1 MYRFAK
7 PRGDM
12 SVNVLRRRFVQ
23 GITSGGVLGALGVLS
38 LPNVTEAA
46 TNQQAI
52 LEGTDFDLTIV
63 SAQVNFTGKVRTATT
78 VNGVFPGP
86 TLRMKEG
93 TTVTIKVT
101 NRLDVPSSIHWHG
114 LLLPFD
120 MDGVPGISFPGI
132 EPGETFVYR
141 FKVQQSGT
149 YWYHSHSK
157 FQEQTGLFGSIVI
170 DPAGADPIRSD
181 REYVLLLSD
190 WTDQEPEWIFTRLKQ
205 QSDFFNYQMP
215 TAGDFFRDITAMGFS
230 QATQKRKMWNQM
242 RMNPT
247 DLGDVSGATFTYLAN
262 GMPASANWT
271 ALAEPGQTVRLR
283 IINGAATSIFD
294 VRIPGLK
301 MTVVS
306 ADGQDVEPVEV
317 DEFRISVAE
326 TYDVLVKMPDARAYT
341 IFAQS
346 IDRTGFTRG
355 TLAPRIG
362 MTAPVPEMDPKTWL
376 SMVDMGM
383 GDMGSMEGMGGH
395 DMNSMGKK
403 SSPPQAKMQGQNM
416 SSTTGN
422 GQTRQAGTQGHDMSS
437 MKGHDMP
444 AMQGR
449 AMSPVEGDKQVPQA
463 GMQGHEM
470 ATMKGHDMASMP
482 QGGPALKAGMDGHAM
497 STMKGNTANP
507 QAGMQGH
514 DMPGMKGGSQD
525 MQGQDMSSMGNTGSM
540 PALGTGPSV
549 DSRAMAPSK
558 SLSDPGPRLRDNGR
572 RVLTYADLKTV
583 GGSADKRPP
592 SREITLRLT
601 GNMNR
606 FIWGFDGKKFSE
618 AEPVYFNY
626 GERLRITLINDSMMN
641 HPIHLHGMFS
651 EIENEEGQFQ
661 VRKHTVNAQP
671 GKQISFQVTADA
683 PGQWAFHCHLLYHME
698 AGMFRMVV
706 VR

>member
-1 MYRFAK
+1 MNELAIGGNVDR
-7 PRGDM
+7 
-12 SVNVLRRRFVQ
+12 SVKKSDDRNICLRRRRFVQ
-23 GITSGGVLGALGVLS
+23 GIASGGVMAALGTWGID
-38 LPNVTEAA
+38 NAA
-46 TNQQAI
+46 FAAPNQQNI
-52 LEGTDFDLTIV
+52 LNGTNFDLTI
-63 SAQVNFTGKVRTATT
+63 ANTAVNFTGKQRDATT
-78 VNGVFPGP
+78 VNGLFPGP

-93 TTVTIKVT
+93 TAVTIKVT
-101 NRLDVPSSIHWHG
+101 NLLDEPTSIHWHG

-157 FQEQTGLFGSIVI
+157 FQEQTGLFGSIII
-170 DPAGADPIRSD
+170 DPQGADSIRSD
-181 REYVLLLSD
+181 RDYVLMLND
-190 WTDQEPEWIFTRLKQ
+190 WTDQNPEWVFRRLKQ
-205 QSDFFNYQMP
+205 ESDFFNYQMP
-215 TAGDFFRDITAMGFS
+215 TAGDFFRDVSTMGFS
-230 QATQKRKMWNQM
+230 QATQKWKMWNQM

-262 GMPASANWT
+262 GMPPNSNWT
-271 ALAEPGQTVRLR
+271 ALAAPGQTVRLR
-283 IINGAATSIFD
+283 IINGAATTIFD

-326 TYDVLVKMPDARAYT
+326 TYDVLVKMPDAQAYT

-346 IDRTGFTRG
+346 IDRSGYTRG

-362 MTAPVPEMDPKTWL
+362 MSGPVPEMDPKTWL

-383 GDMGSMEGMGGH
+383 GDMAGMTGH
-395 DMNSMGKK
+395 DMSSMSGD
-403 SSPPQAKMQGQNM
+403 SLPPQTGTQGQDM
-416 SSTTGN
+416 G
-422 GQTRQAGTQGHDMSS
+422 AMKGHDMSS
-437 MKGHDMP
+437 MKGGT
-444 AMQGR
+444 Q
-449 AMSPVEGDKQVPQA
+449 
-463 GMQGHEM
+463 
-470 ATMKGHDMASMP
+470 T
-482 QGGPALKAGMDGHAM
+482 
-497 STMKGNTANP
+497 P

-514 DMPGMKGGSQD
+514 DMPAMKSH
-525 MQGQDMSSMGNTGSM
+525 DMSSMKGSAQTPQAGM
-540 PALGTGPSV
+540 QGHDMSAMKGHDMSSMKGSAQTPKAGMEGHDMSSALPTGPSV
-549 DSRAMAPSK
+549 DSRAIAPSK

-572 RVLTYADLKTV
+572 RVLTYADLRTV
-583 GGSADKRPP
+583 GGATDKRPP

-651 EIENEEGQFQ
+651 DIENEEGQFQ

>member
-1 MYRFAK
+1 MHRCHFDQIAIGGYVYRSGK
-7 PRGDM
+7 PSADKD
-12 SVNVLRRRFVQ
+12 VNFRRRRFVQ
-23 GITSGGVLGALGVLS
+23 GMASGSVMAALGTWVLPS
-38 LPNVTEAA
+38 AA
-46 TNQQAI
+46 YPASNHQSVLQGTN
-52 LEGTDFDLTIV
+52 FDLTV
-63 SAQVNFTGKVRTATT
+63 GKSLVNFTGKERDAIT
-78 VNGVFPGP
+78 VNGLIPGP

-93 TTVTIKVT
+93 TTVTIKVK
-101 NRLDVPSSIHWHG
+101 NSLDEPTSIHWHG

-132 EPGETFVYR
+132 EPGETFVYQ

-149 YWYHSHSK
+149 YWYHSHTK
-157 FQEQTGLFGSIVI
+157 FQEQTGLFGSIII
-170 DPAGADPIRSD
+170 DPAGRDPIRSD
-181 REYVLLLSD
+181 RDYVLMLND
-190 WTDQEPEWIFTRLKQ
+190 WTDKDPEWVFRRLKQ
-205 QSDFFNYQMP
+205 ESDFFNYQMP
-215 TAGDFFRDITAMGFS
+215 TAGDFLRDVSSMGFS
-230 QATQKRKMWNQM
+230 QATQKWKMWNQM

-262 GMPASANWT
+262 GMPPNANWT
-271 ALAEPGQTVRLR
+271 ALAEPGQAVRLR
-283 IINGAATSIFD
+283 IINGAATTIFD

-326 TYDVLVKMPDARAYT
+326 TYDVLVRMPDSRAYT

-346 IDRTGFTRG
+346 IDRTGFTRA
-355 TLAPRIG
+355 TLAPRMG
-362 MTAPVPEMDPKTWL
+362 MSAPVPEMDPKTWL

-383 GDMGSMEGMGGH
+383 GDMAGMEGMTGH
-395 DMNSMGKK
+395 DMASMSDQQKAPQDRMEGHDM
-403 SSPPQAKMQGQNM
+403 SSMKAGAQSPQPGMQGHDM
-416 SSTTGN
+416 PSMK
-422 GQTRQAGTQGHDMSS
+422 GHDMSS
-437 MKGHDMP
+437 MKGST
-444 AMQGR
+444 QT
-449 AMSPVEGDKQVPQA
+449 PQI
-463 GMQGHEM
+463 
-470 ATMKGHDMASMP
+470 S
-482 QGGPALKAGMDGHAM
+482 
-497 STMKGNTANP
+497 
-507 QAGMQGH
+507 MQGH
-514 DMPGMKGGSQD
+514 DMSTKKGASQD
-525 MQGQDMSSMGNTGSM
+525 MQGHNMSSGLT
-540 PALGTGPSV
+540 TGPSV

-572 RVLTYADLKTV
+572 RVLTYADLQTV
-583 GGSADKRPP
+583 GGATDKRPP

-651 EIENEEGQFQ
+651 DIENEEGQFQ

>member
-1 MYRFAK
+1 MYRSGK
-7 PRGDM
+7 PSGDKD
-12 SVNVLRRRFVQ
+12 VNFCRRRFVQ
-23 GITSGGVLGALGVLS
+23 GMASGSIMAALGSWV
-38 LPNVTEAA
+38 LPNAA
-46 TNQQAI
+46 YAASNQQSV
-52 LEGTDFDLTIV
+52 LEGTNFELTV
-63 SAQVNFTGKVRTATT
+63 GKSLVNFTGIERDAIT
-78 VNGVFPGP
+78 VNGLIPGP

-93 TTVTIKVT
+93 TTVTIKVK
-101 NRLDVPSSIHWHG
+101 NSLDEPTSIHWHG

-120 MDGVPGISFPGI
+120 MDGVPGVSFPGI
-132 EPGETFVYR
+132 EPGETFIYQ

-149 YWYHSHSK
+149 YWYHSHTK
-157 FQEQTGLFGSIVI
+157 FQEQTGLFGSIII
-170 DPAGADPIRSD
+170 DPVGSDPIRSD
-181 REYVLLLSD
+181 RDYVLMLND
-190 WTDQEPEWIFTRLKQ
+190 WTDKDPEWVFRRLKQ
-205 QSDFFNYQMP
+205 ESDFFNYQMP
-215 TAGDFFRDITAMGFS
+215 TAGDFLRDVSTMGFS
-230 QATQKRKMWNQM
+230 QATQKWKMWNQM

-262 GMPASANWT
+262 GMPPNANWT
-271 ALAEPGQTVRLR
+271 ALAEPGQAVRLR
-283 IINGAATSIFD
+283 VINGAATTIFD

-326 TYDVLVKMPDARAYT
+326 TYDVLVQMPDFRAYT

-346 IDRTGFTRG
+346 IDRTGFTRA
-355 TLAPRIG
+355 TLAPRKG
-362 MTAPVPEMDPKTWL
+362 MSAPVPEMDPKTWL

-383 GDMGSMEGMGGH
+383 GDMAGMGGMSGHNMGSMSGQQAVPQGSMQGH
-395 DMNSMGKK
+395 DMSSMKEG
-403 SSPPQAKMQGQNM
+403 A
-416 SSTTGN
+416 
-422 GQTRQAGTQGHDMSS
+422 QTAQPSMQGHDMSS
-437 MKGHDMP
+437 MKGHDMSSTKGST
-444 AMQGR
+444 QT
-449 AMSPVEGDKQVPQA
+449 PQT
-463 GMQGHEM
+463 GMQGHDM
-470 ATMKGHDMASMP
+470 SSMKGHDMSSMKASA
-482 QGGPALKAGMDGHAM
+482 Q
-497 STMKGNTANP
+497 TT

-514 DMPGMKGGSQD
+514 DMSAMKSGSQG
-525 MQGQDMSSMGNTGSM
+525 MQGHDMSSA
-540 PALGTGPSV
+540 PPTGPSV
-549 DSRAMAPSK
+549 DSRAMAPSR

-572 RVLTYADLKTV
+572 RVLTYADLRTV
-583 GGSADKRPP
+583 GGATDKRPP

-651 EIENEEGQFQ
+651 DIENEDGQFQ

>member
-1 MYRFAK
+1 MNRPEIPTAENA
-7 PRGDM
+7 
-12 SVNVLRRRFVQ
+12 VNSRRRRFVQ
-23 GITSGGVLGALGVLS
+23 GIASGSVLVALGAWS
-38 LPNVTEAA
+38 LPNTASAA
-46 TNQQAI
+46 PNQQSI
-52 LEGTDFDLTIV
+52 LEGTSFDLTI
-63 SAQVNFTGKVRTATT
+63 ANTLVNFTGKERNATT
-78 VNGVFPGP
+78 VNGLLPGP

-101 NRLDVPSSIHWHG
+101 NRLDVPTSIHWHG
-114 LLLPFD
+114 ILLPFD

-157 FQEQTGLFGSIVI
+157 FQEQTGLFGSIII
-170 DPAGADPIRSD
+170 DPAGSDPIRSD
-181 REYVLLLSD
+181 RDYILLLSD
-190 WTDQEPEWIFTRLKQ
+190 WTDREPEWVFTRLKK

-215 TAGDFFRDITAMGFS
+215 TAGDFFRDVSDMGFS
-230 QATQKRKMWNQM
+230 QATQKWKTWNQM

-262 GMPASANWT
+262 GMPPNGNWT
-271 ALAEPGQTVRLR
+271 ALADPGQIVRLR
-283 IINGAATSIFD
+283 VINGAATSIFD

-306 ADGQDVEPVEV
+306 ADGQDVEPVEI

-326 TYDVLVKMPDARAYT
+326 TYDVLVKMPDAQAYT

-346 IDRTGFTRG
+346 IDRSGYTRA
-355 TLAPRIG
+355 TLAPRMG
-362 MTAPVPEMDPKTWL
+362 MRAAVPEVDPKTWL

-383 GDMGSMEGMGGH
+383 GEMAGMEGMEGMEGMAGD
-395 DMNSMGKK
+395 DMSSMK
-403 SSPPQAKMQGQNM
+403 SKPSPPQPGM
-416 SSTTGN
+416 
-422 GQTRQAGTQGHDMSS
+422 QGHDMSS
-437 MKGHDMP
+437 MKGGS
-444 AMQGR
+444 Q
-449 AMSPVEGDKQVPQA
+449 
-463 GMQGHEM
+463 
-470 ATMKGHDMASMP
+470 
-482 QGGPALKAGMDGHAM
+482 
-497 STMKGNTANP
+497 
-507 QAGMQGH
+507 GMQGH
-514 DMPGMKGGSQD
+514 DMSSMKGRSQG
-525 MQGQDMSSMGNTGSM
+525 MQGMQGMQGGGMASMKGSGEM
-540 PALGTGPSV
+540 AALPTGPAV
-549 DSRAMAPSK
+549 DTRAMSPSK

-572 RVLTYADLKTV
+572 RVLTYADLRTV
-583 GGSADKRPP
+583 GGPADKRPP
-592 SREITLRLT
+592 TREITLRLT

-651 EIENEEGQFQ
+651 EIESEDGQFQ

-671 GKQISFQVTADA
+671 GKQISFLVTADA

>member
-1 MYRFAK
+1 MEVDSSRFAIGGYVHRSKK
-7 PRGDM
+7 PGANDE
-12 SVNVLRRRFVQ
+12 VNLRRRRFVQ
-23 GITSGGVLGALGVLS
+23 GMASGSVMATLGALSLS
-38 LPNVTEAA
+38 NAA
-46 TNQQAI
+46 YAVPTQQSI
-52 LEGTDFDLTIV
+52 VEGTSFDLTI
-63 SAQVNFTGKVRTATT
+63 ANTPVNFTGKERTATT
-78 VNGVFPGP
+78 VNGLFPGP

-93 TTVTIKVT
+93 TIVTIRVT
-101 NRLDVPSSIHWHG
+101 NYLDEPTSIHWHG

-157 FQEQTGLFGSIVI
+157 FQEQTGLFGGLII
-170 DPAGADPIRSD
+170 DPAGSDPIRSD
-181 REYVLLLSD
+181 RDYVLMLND
-190 WTDQEPEWIFTRLKQ
+190 WTDQNPEWIFRRLKQ
-205 QSDFFNYQMP
+205 ESDFFNYQMP
-215 TAGDFFRDITAMGFS
+215 TAGDFFRDVSTMGFS
-230 QATQKRKMWNQM
+230 QATQKWKMWNQM

-262 GMPASANWT
+262 GMPPNANWT

-283 IINGAATSIFD
+283 IINGAATTIFD
-294 VRIPGLK
+294 VRIPGVK

-306 ADGQDVEPVEV
+306 ADGQDVEPIEV

-326 TYDVLVKMPDARAYT
+326 TYDVLVKMPDSRAYT

-346 IDRTGFTRG
+346 IDRSGFTRA
-355 TLAPRIG
+355 TLAPRMG
-362 MTAPVPEMDPKTWL
+362 LSAPVPEMDPKTWL

-383 GDMGSMEGMGGH
+383 GDMAGMEGMAGH
-395 DMNSMGKK
+395 DMSPMNDQTK
-403 SSPPQAKMQGQNM
+403 PPQGSM
-416 SSTTGN
+416 
-422 GQTRQAGTQGHDMSS
+422 QGHDMSS
-437 MKGHDMP
+437 MNGDSPPPQASMQGHDMS
-444 AMQGR
+444 AMKSGSQ
-449 AMSPVEGDKQVPQA
+449 
-463 GMQGHEM
+463 
-470 ATMKGHDMASMP
+470 
-482 QGGPALKAGMDGHAM
+482 
-497 STMKGNTANP
+497 
-507 QAGMQGH
+507 GMQGH
-514 DMPGMKGGSQD
+514 DM
-525 MQGQDMSSMGNTGSM
+525 SS
-540 PALGTGPSV
+540 ALPTGPSV

-558 SLSDPGPRLRDNGR
+558 SLTDPGPRLRDNGR
-572 RVLTYADLKTV
+572 RVLTYADLRTL
-583 GGSADKRPP
+583 GGATDKRPP

-651 EIENEEGQFQ
+651 DIENEEGQFQ

-671 GKQISFQVTADA
+671 GKQISFRVTADA